1 MKIVHICQ
9 SYPPMVSGQSYMVER
24 LAMGAI
30 GLGHEAMVICAS
42 DRPQPYAK
50 TIGKLHL
57 VRMASMR
64 NPFRVGQRFT
74 LWGAGAMRAAMVS
87 FAPDVVQLHD
97 PTNSGLAG
105 LSAARR
111 LGIPIL
117 FTTHAGPWVFRA
129 YLPRRLRFLSP
140 VFETLGWIY
149 GRWFMRKCNLIVAP
163 SSKIA
168 QLISKK
174 TEIKPRLI
182 SNGADLSRFDR
193 RPPSSR
199 ESARLRQ
206 HFGLPAGVP
215 VILHVGRLDSDK
227 NIPAVLR
234 AAATAMR
241 GNDAHLLVVGDGVER
256 ARLVNLCKKLGIAK
270 RSHFPGYV
278 DFGGDLPGVYR
289 LASVFVTASEMEV
302 QSLVMLEAIASG
314 LPMVAVDATSV
325 SELVHHSKSGY
336 LVKSGDEER
345 MAAYISDLLAH
356 PAEAESFGRQARKL
370 AEQHTLQRTFKAYEK
385 AYRALALR

>member
-30 GLGHEAMVICAS
+30 NLGHEAMVICAS
-42 DRPQPYAK
+42 DQPKPYEK

-57 VRMASMR
+57 VRLASLP

-74 LWGAGAMRAAMVS
+74 PWGGGAMRSAMAS

-105 LSAARR
+105 LSAARA
-111 LGIPIL
+111 LGVPIL
-117 FTTHAGPWVFRA
+117 FTTHAGPWVLRA

-140 VFETLGWIY
+140 LFENLGWIY
-149 GRWFMRKCNLIVAP
+149 GRWFMRKCDLIVAP
-163 SSKIA
+163 SSNIA
-168 QLISKK
+168 QLIK
-174 TEIKPRLI
+174 TKTGIKPRLI
-182 SNGADLSRFDR
+182 SNGADLGRFYR

-199 ESARLRQ
+199 ESARLRR
-206 HFGLPAGVP
+206 HFGLPREVP

-227 NIPAVLR
+227 NIPAVIR

-289 LASVFVTASEMEV
+289 LGSVFVTASEMEV

-314 LPMVAVDATSV
+314 LPMVAVDATST
-325 SELVHHSKSGY
+325 SELIRHGKSGY
-336 LVKSGDEER
+336 LVKPGDEEK
-345 MAAYISDLLAH
+345 MAIYISDLLAH
-356 PAEAESFGRQARKL
+356 PAKAKSFGRQARKL

-385 AYRALALR
+385 TYRELASR